1 MPLAAAGVASVNF
14 SSDMQEAVNK
24 VEVAFGNAADS
35 VKSWSST
42 TLNSIGL
49 AQGTALD
56 MAALFGDMAT
66 SMGYSQDAAA
76 QMSMALVNLAA
87 DLASFKNIG
96 IDQASTA
103 LKSIFTGETES
114 LKELGV
120 VMTQAN
126 LEAYALAEGYTTAYT
141 AMDPVSYTHLTLPT
155 IA

>member
-1 MPLAAAGVASVNF
+1 
-14 SSDMQEAVNK
+14 
-24 VEVAFGNAADS
+24 
-35 VKSWSST
+35 
-42 TLNSIGL
+42 
-49 AQGTALD
+49 

-141 AMDPVSYTHLTLPT
+141 AMDQAQQVAVRYQYVLANTQNAQGDFARTSDSTANQLR
-155 IA
+155 IFR